1 MRTARKAR
9 AHVEYSIELASS
21 WVLKSVYGI
30 EQYTYKEKGFKFFQ
44 SMFRAKTSR
53 ARYYHGHTGIVHSS
67 KQGVKD
73 STGRI
78 KLMTI
83 QQSRSHQSFEI
94 MLRELLIFYSK

>member
-9 AHVEYSIELASS
+9 AHVEYSIELARS

-30 EQYTYKEKGFKFFQ
+30 EQYTDKEKGFKFFQ

-53 ARYYHGHTGIVHSS
+53 ARYCHGHTGIVRSS

-78 KLMTI
+78 KLMTT
-83 QQSRSHQSFEI
+83 
-94 MLRELLIFYSK
+94 

>member
-9 AHVEYSIELASS
+9 AHVEYTIKLASS
-21 WVLKSVYGI
+21 LVLKSTYGI
-30 EQYTYKEKGFKFFQ
+30 EQYTDKEKGFKFFQ

-53 ARYYHGHTGIVHSS
+53 ARLQYCHGHTGIVVSS

-73 STGRI
+73 STRRI

-83 QQSRSHQSFEI
+83 
-94 MLRELLIFYSK
+94 

>member
-21 WVLKSVYGI
+21 WKSVYGI
-30 EQYTYKEKGFKFFQ
+30 EQYTDKEKGFKFFQ

-53 ARYYHGHTGIVHSS
+53 ARYCHGHTGIVVSS

-83 QQSRSHQSFEI
+83 
-94 MLRELLIFYSK
+94 